1 MERAPQRPVRRSPI
15 RVSGVDGVTH
25 QGAGEGPALAL
36 RDLGR
41 KHRAGEAA
49 TEPGGRGEAVGE
61 SRWRV
66 TPAGEANLAG
76 LRDGA
81 GRGA

>member
-1 MERAPQRPVRRSPI
+1 M
-15 RVSGVDGVTH
+15 DGVTH
-25 QGAGEGPALAL
+25 QGAGEGPALAR

-41 KHRAGEAA
+41 RHRAGEAA
-49 TEPGGRGEAVGE
+49 TEPDGRGEAAGE
-61 SRWRV
+61 TRWRV
-66 TPAGEANLAG
+66 TPAGEAYLAG